1 MDHKGW
7 VVVVRVGSPIGDEV
21 EGLCWCNIVK
31 CLECRAKN
39 RLKSVSNREPVKFST
54 EVMAGFELKE
64 DERGELGAGEMHL
77 CQGNQPGGH
86 S

>member
-21 EGLCWCNIVK
+21 EGLCWCHIVK
-31 CLECRAKN
+31 CLECCAKN
-39 RLKSVSNREPVKFST
+39 RLKSVSSREPVKFST

-64 DERGELGAGEMHL
+64 DERGELGEGERDL
-77 CQGNQPGGH
+77 CQGNQQGGH